1 MFAVWE
7 PILVT
12 DWFRPG
18 GFVLGR
24 IPDLRAHQYWD
35 PHHLTAQRLAADAR
49 DPQPEQDCCIRKS
62 VLWDLAAVYPPGV
75 KWTDRVPPATFF
87 NGPVVKVQEEFENA
101 LVASHLSQSA
111 GRRD

>member
-1 MFAVWE
+1 
-7 PILVT
+7 
-12 DWFRPG
+12 
-18 GFVLGR
+18 
-24 IPDLRAHQYWD
+24 
-35 PHHLTAQRLAADAR
+35 LAADAR